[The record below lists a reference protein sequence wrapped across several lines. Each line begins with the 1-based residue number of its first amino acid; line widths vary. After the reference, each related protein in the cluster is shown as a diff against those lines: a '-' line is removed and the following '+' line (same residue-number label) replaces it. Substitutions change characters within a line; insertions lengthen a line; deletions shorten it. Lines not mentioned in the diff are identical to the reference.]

1 LSISDADA
9 FEDKNYQLMTQ
20 LNNTNFVSTNYNDYR
35 EISYAPGVAGTANN
49 SVSYTSGSTSFSNFR
64 TFAIKIVL
72 TGTSTTDVPKVR
84 DFRAIA
90 LPAGN

>member
-1 LSISDADA
+1 MLFRS
-9 FEDKNYQLMTQ
+9 
-20 LNNTNFVSTNYNDYR
+20 STGSTDYR
-35 EISYAPGVAGTANN
+35 ELTFAPGVSGSANN
-49 SVSYTSGSTSFSNFR
+49 SVSYTSGTSTFTSFK

-90 LPAGN
+90 LPAGTV

>member
-1 LSISDADA
+1 
-9 FEDKNYQLMTQ
+9 MTQ
-20 LNNTNFVSTNYNDYR
+20 INNLNFVSTGPTDYR
-35 EISYAPGVAGTANN
+35 ELIFAPGVSGSANN
-49 SVSYTSGSTSFSNFR
+49 SVSYTSGGSLFTSFK

-90 LPAGN
+90 LPTGTV

>member
-1 LSISDADA
+1 
-9 FEDKNYQLMTQ
+9 MTQ
-20 LNNTNFVSTNYNDYR
+20 LDNTNFVSNSYTDYR
-35 EISYAPGVAGTANN
+35 ELKFAPGVGGTANN

-90 LPAGN
+90 LPAGS

>member
-1 LSISDADA
+1 
-9 FEDKNYQLMTQ
+9 MTQ
-20 LNNTNFVSTNYNDYR
+20 INNLNFVSTGPTDYR
-35 EISYAPGVAGTANN
+35 ELTFAPGVSGSANN
-49 SVSYTSGSTSFSNFR
+49 SVSYTSGGTLFTSFK

-90 LPAGN
+90 LPAGTV